1 MKIIFLDID
10 GVLNSDKSELIEKN
24 TQDNI
29 LRELKIV
36 LPHEMHVRWLNEIVK
51 KTGAK
56 VVISSTWRINN
67 SLLALSGLLV
77 YVGFKYFIFDKTPI
91 ISNSGS
97 LPRGEEIR
105 LWLKYNS
112 TVRHIDSYVILD
124 DDNDMLEE
132 QQKNFV
138 LIDGYRGLDECYAA
152 KAIEILNGKKDEK
165 DM

>member
-10 GVLNSDKSELIEKN
+10 GVLNSDKSLLVEEN
-24 TQDNI
+24 TLDTL
-29 LRELKIV
+29 LREIKGI
-36 LPHEMHVRWLNEIVK
+36 LPHEMHIRWLNEIIK
-51 KTGAK
+51 KTDAR
-56 VVISSTWRINN
+56 VVISSTWRLNN
-67 SLLALSGLLV
+67 SLLVLNGLFV
-77 YVGFKYFIFDKTPI
+77 YAGFKYSLFDKTPV
-91 ISNSGS
+91 ISCSV
-97 LPRGEEIR
+97 PRGEEIR
-105 LWLKYNS
+105 MWLIYTNTFS
-112 TVRHIDSYVILD
+112 TVDSYVILD